1 MGSCIQPSFWALI
14 WVWADGSSRA
24 GHLKKGRA
32 VRSAEELNKPPP
44 VHLQDCFEYY
54 AVPTAPDL
62 AAP

>member
-1 MGSCIQPSFWALI
+1 MRF
-14 WVWADGSSRA
+14 ADGGSRA

-32 VRSAEELNKPPP
+32 LRSAEELNKPPP